1 MQVADI
7 IKEELWPNPSKYFN
21 NVSAFSDKLFILF
34 GPFFSCG
41 SFCHVLLNL
50 PLQESEEEFE
60 EEEDE
65 EVILFSYQ

>member
-41 SFCHVLLNL
+41 SFVM
-50 PLQESEEEFE
+50 
-60 EEEDE
+60 
-65 EVILFSYQ
+65 FS